1 MTTHETI
8 VGTQTSLPLPALAAA
23 RIEERLR
30 AALALLREPQTH
42 AGALRDALSEALD
55 RADALEVSLACGGAR
70 SASEG
75 EAPESGNG
83 ANNCAPDAAAR
94 TPTSSRHAACL
105 RSAALR
111 AGGEPVREFLL
122 IPLGDVEVERPL
134 RGGRFT
140 FTREHAEAA
149 LAWFERIGRKLV
161 IDYEHQSFDAL
172 NGRADGLRPAA
183 GWIGGLALRDDG
195 LWATDV
201 TWTPR
206 AEQLLRAGEYRY
218 FSPVLFWSDAEQ
230 TQFAGLGPVALT
242 NDPAMHG
249 VQALAARRAED
260 DTAALVAALARARE
274 ELDALQQRVAADRAD
289 HFVAA
294 GLRSGRITPATRG
307 DWRDDYLRD
316 PAGAEARLQRAPVV
330 LPPGRLI
337 DMGREGAARVGP
349 RSAWGTTRHAGVVEA
364 ADIEAYERAVASGC
378 VRNSGPAR

>member
-1 MTTHETI
+1 MTTHDSI
-8 VGTQTSLPLPALAAA
+8 VGMHTSPPLTALAAQ
-23 RIEERLR
+23 RIEERLH
-30 AALALLREPQTH
+30 AAMALLREPKTN
-42 AGALRDALSEALD
+42 AAALRDALSEALD
-55 RADALEVSLACGGAR
+55 RADALEVALVCGGAR
-70 SASEG
+70 DAHEG
-75 EAPESGNG
+75 DAAEGAIAPDT
-83 ANNCAPDAAAR
+83 CAADAAAR
-94 TPTSSRHAACL
+94 DPASPRHAACL

-140 FTREHAEAA
+140 FTRDHAEAA

-172 NGRADGLRPAA
+172 NGRPDGLRPAA
-183 GWIGGLALRDDG
+183 GWIGGLSLRDDG

-249 VQALAARRAED
+249 VQALAARRAEG

-274 ELDALQQRVAADRAD
+274 ELDALQQRVASDRAE

-294 GLRSGRITPATRG
+294 GLRSGQITPATRS
-307 DWRDDYLRD
+307 DWREDYLRD
-316 PAGAEARLQRAPVV
+316 PVGAEARLQRAPVV

-337 DMGREGAARVGP
+337 AAAREGAARGAP
-349 RSAWGTTRHAGVVEA
+349 RGAWGAPRHAGVVEA